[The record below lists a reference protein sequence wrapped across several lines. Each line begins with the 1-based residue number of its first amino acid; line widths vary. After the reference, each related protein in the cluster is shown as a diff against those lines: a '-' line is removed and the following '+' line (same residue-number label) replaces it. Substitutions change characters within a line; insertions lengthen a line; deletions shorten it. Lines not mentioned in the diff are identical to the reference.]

1 MSRGPDAATLLSRAL
16 LASAGAARCP
26 VTVAEADWTRWAS
39 VTFTGARH
47 HLTLAAEAS
56 PSLDAWLQA
65 LPEAEFALR
74 GHLVADLV
82 VTQVRGFGD
91 AATVML
97 EILTVEER

>member
-1 MSRGPDAATLLSRAL
+1 MSRGPDVATLLSRAL
-16 LASAGAARCP
+16 LASAAAAGCP
-26 VTVAEADWTRWAS
+26 VTVTESDWTRWAS

-47 HLTLAAEAS
+47 HLTLSGEPWPA
-56 PSLDAWLQA
+56 LDAWLDA

-82 VTQVRGFGD
+82 VTRVRRG
-91 AATVML
+91 AEAVTMEL